1 MFQVFP
7 SLGTVAKPGTG
18 STYPRVLFPLW
29 FGFQI
34 ANEKNWCGSWKVEG
48 VWPEVWAD
56 VGFLVALWLEIHST
70 TLTACGMFPETLGRA
85 YL

>member
-1 MFQVFP
+1 M
-7 SLGTVAKPGTG
+7 
-18 STYPRVLFPLW
+18 
-29 FGFQI
+29 
-34 ANEKNWCGSWKVEG
+34 EG
-48 VWPEVWAD
+48 VWPEVWVD